1 MPTNLPPQYF
11 EVDKRFRE
19 ARTPEEKIA
28 CLEELIGTVPKH
40 KGTDKLRADLR
51 HRLSKL
57 RTAAQTRKGAT
68 RQESVFRIEREGAGR
83 AVIVGPPNVGKSALV
98 AALTH
103 ATPEVSEAPFTTWT
117 PTPGMMQVEDIQIQ
131 LIDTPPLNPDHIE
144 PELIDLIR
152 SGDLLLA
159 VVDLQTYPTEQLE
172 ETIAILQ
179 DHRVAPRQ
187 LQERYPESSR
197 LTFMPLLVVVN
208 KNDEERLDEDFE
220 IFCELLEEEWP
231 LVPVSAMTGRHLER
245 LAQMVVAE
253 LRIIRIY
260 SKPPGKP
267 PDLSRPFVVPKGSSV
282 AEFAGKVHQDFSKNL
297 KTARVWGSGA
307 FDGQMVKRDHVLQD
321 GDVVELQI

>member
-57 RTAAQTRKGAT
+57 RVAAQTRKGAT

-131 LIDTPPLNPDHIE
+131 LIDTPPLNRDHIE

-208 KNDEERLDEDFE
+208 KNDDESLDEDFE